1 MRSRASLTK
10 RAVVKSGANCA
21 RVMKLIVGLGNIG
34 KEYAETRHNIGWD
47 AVSALATR
55 QSVSFSEK
63 SRFHAFVT
71 ECQIENERVL
81 LALPT
86 TYMNESGVAV
96 QALSAFYKLEPSSIL
111 IVQDEMDLPLGALK
125 FSRDASSAGHNGI
138 RSIEQHLSTQ
148 ATPRLRLGINRP
160 AGSESKSFVLDRF
173 SSNEQLIRETLLK
186 NAVQA
191 ISDWVLHG
199 FDKAQMTWN
208 GIKG

>member
-1 MRSRASLTK
+1 
-10 RAVVKSGANCA
+10 
-21 RVMKLIVGLGNIG
+21 MKLIVGLGNIG

-47 AVSALATR
+47 AVSVFAR
-55 QSVSFSEK
+55 SQSVSFSEK
-63 SRFHAFVT
+63 SRFHALVT
-71 ECQIENERVL
+71 ECQNGNERLL

-86 TYMNESGVAV
+86 TYMNESGSAV
-96 QALSAFYKLEPSSIL
+96 HALATFYKLKPSDIL
-111 IVQDEMDLPLGALK
+111 VVQDEMDLPLGAVK

-138 RSIEQHLSTQ
+138 RSIEQHLGTQ

-173 SSNEQLIRETLLK
+173 AAEERSTRETLLK
-186 NAVQA
+186 NAVAA
-191 ISDWVLHG
+191 ISDWIHHG